1 MTSASLDRQGTQPL
15 QLPVPLLLQPPACSI
30 HGLLQPTDRLACP
43 DQTWAAVL
51 VGVCPSSLLGTGSAS
66 SLLGAV
72 VASSLLGAVSA
83 SSLLGAV
90 VASSFAGWGEGVS
103 VRSDKIFYCSAV
115 GELSQVPEDN
125 TGRMGSECSKGGS
138 LYLTARRSNDSTD
151 TASLITNR
159 RRFL

>member
-1 MTSASLDRQGTQPL
+1 MKQYAASDDLSVLDRQGTQPL

-90 VASSFAGWGEGVS
+90 VASSFAGCGEGVS
-103 VRSDKIFYCSAV
+103 VRSMIRSSIAVPLASCRKCQKITLVAWAANAPKAEVC
-115 GELSQVPEDN
+115 
-125 TGRMGSECSKGGS
+125 T
-138 LYLTARRSNDSTD
+138 
-151 TASLITNR
+151 
-159 RRFL
+159 